1 MVVSSAD
8 NINKFNNYIENNKL
22 IEDVFSNIIIIST
35 MIVFIIIYI
44 VSYYN
49 ESDSGCN
56 NNWIKKIIYSTL
68 FTVIIILLHNKMI
81 KLQYKRKTEIKG
93 DNEFVELMG
102 SNTQN
107 LINNKIIGSSNADKD
122 IEDFLGM
129 SKDN

>member
-1 MVVSSAD
+1 
-8 NINKFNNYIENNKL
+8 
-22 IEDVFSNIIIIST
+22 

-44 VSYYN
+44 VSYYS

-56 NNWIKKIIYSTL
+56 QNWIKKIIYSTL

>member
-1 MVVSSAD
+1 
-8 NINKFNNYIENNKL
+8 
-22 IEDVFSNIIIIST
+22 